1 MKELYRILKPG
12 GMGIFQ
18 IPQDYNR
25 TTTFEDNSITDPNKR
40 AEIFGQY
47 DHVRVYGMDYFDK
60 LRSIGFQVI
69 EENYTKKFPRNGLIY
84 IDWLLEKSFLY
95 VLNKF
100 KEPLDS

>member
-1 MKELYRILKPG
+1 
-12 GMGIFQ
+12 MGIFQ

-69 EENYTKKFPRNGLIY
+69 EENYTKKIPQEWIN
-84 IDWLLEKSFLY
+84 LY
-95 VLNKF
+95 RLAPGEIIPVCSK
-100 KEPLDS
+100 